1 MIPSRLSFR
10 LALFATI
17 SVIILGATMW
27 RLDPADAIIW
37 AIAMGLMPVFW
48 IVLEFRMR
56 DRPGKECSPEPRDR
70 IRYAIT
76 GASLLMAMPLAF
88 QLATELGA
96 LGDGQSLDERAFGVV
111 LGLILA
117 AYGNFMPKQ
126 LSPMGDETSHASAR
140 KQSTLRFA
148 GWVFVIVGLV
158 HALVWIALPIKWA
171 NTAAMIDV
179 AFGLAMVLIAAL
191 ISARG
196 RNDPPSGSTHENQ

>member
-27 RLDPADAIIW
+27 QFDPADAIIY
-37 AIAMGLMPVFW
+37 AVAMGMMPICW
-48 IVLEFRMR
+48 IVLEYQMR
-56 DRPGKECSPEPRDR
+56 DRPGRACRHEKRDR
-70 IRYAIT
+70 VRYSIT

-88 QLATELGA
+88 QLADEVGA
-96 LGDGQSLDERAFGVV
+96 LSGDNSLDERAFGVV

-126 LSPMGDETSHASAR
+126 LAPLDNDTDHASGH

-148 GWVFVIVGLV
+148 GWVFVIIGLI
-158 HALVWIALPIKWA
+158 HALIWIALPIAWA

-179 AFGLAMVLIAAL
+179 AFGLTMVLLAAL
-191 ISARG
+191 ITARG
-196 RNDPPSGSTHENQ
+196 RSSPSGESQ